1 MSPFKSSY
9 FFYKND
15 HGLCSVI
22 DDERAVTI
30 ISVPGISLAEQRTDP
45 QLSEIQC
52 LATDQQSST
61 LYIQHRNNE
70 HRLSY
75 TAYGHSDSVIN
86 ALSRLGF
93 AGQRH
98 DGLTNCYL
106 LGNGYRA
113 FSPVIMRFLSPDS
126 FSPFGRGNINS
137 YAYCSGDPVNM
148 VDPSGHTGG
157 MFSKAVAFFSRKKSS
172 KTLSNKEGHVLVENA
187 REQKIKTETH
197 EFYTINDEPINDP
210 AELIA
215 RAKIATRAINELHQ
229 FPGWY
234 SQPDVDASNLQA
246 AASLIAIKA
255 NLTLNTTDPTGFMNK
270 GFYQM
275 LRETAFADKVDALAS
290 EIRKKYPE
298 GSPTPSR
305 KSSLASLISTTT
317 QEFFID

>member
-1 MSPFKSSY
+1 MSQFKSSHL
-9 FFYKND
+9 FYKNN
-15 HGLCSVI
+15 HGICSVI
-22 DDERAVTI
+22 GDERAVTI
-30 ISVPGISLAEQRTDP
+30 ISVPGISMAEQRTAP

-75 TAYGHSDSVIN
+75 TAYGHSESVIK

-98 DGLTNCYL
+98 DGPTNCYL

-137 YAYCSGDPVNM
+137 YAYCSCDPVNM

-157 MFSKAVAFFSRKKSS
+157 MFSKAVAFFGRKKGS
-172 KTLSNKEGHVLVENA
+172 KTLTNQEGHASFENA
-187 REQKIKTETH
+187 RDQQIEREMRKFYKIYAKKTSDSAVLTK
-197 EFYTINDEPINDP
+197 
-210 AELIA
+210 
-215 RAKIATRAINELHQ
+215 RAQTATKAIDDLHQ
-229 FPGWY
+229 YPGWH
-234 SQPDVDASNLQA
+234 SQPDVKDSNLKA
-246 AASLIAIKA
+246 AAELIPVKA
-255 NLTLNTTDPTGFMNK
+255 DLTLNKTSPIQVMSDTEW
-270 GFYQM
+270 QE
-275 LRETAFADKVDALAS
+275 LRQTAFSNKVEALAS
-290 EIRKKYPE
+290 EIRKDYPN